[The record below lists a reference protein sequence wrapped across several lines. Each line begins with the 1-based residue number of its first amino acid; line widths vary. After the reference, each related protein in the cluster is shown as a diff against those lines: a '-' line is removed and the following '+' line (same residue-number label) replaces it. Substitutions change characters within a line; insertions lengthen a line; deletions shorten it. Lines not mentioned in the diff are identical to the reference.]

1 MLSRKMKIFGLVLLA
16 CTMFFGMAAVA
27 AAADYELDRI
37 DLYDYYDDD
46 SRIRIT
52 EDDIESS
59 MEQTVEWRRVRIVPR
74 TVDGT
79 YKITGDVGQDSDD
92 NYYVAL
98 DEGET
103 IRVTIS
109 VYDDDDKRQKRY
121 YLDLT
126 RGMLGIES
134 VLFTG
139 DDFEKTF
146 TSLDDENELL
156 IPEDES
162 TIRLKVYMADD
173 DYTVECNDSG
183 SGNNAWNIKVPKND
197 EVTVYLRVY
206 DEDEEEVAEYKFT
219 IERSADAVSDN
230 DDSDEK
236 LTGLQVKASDET
248 YDLFPKFDQDV
259 HEYYVCL
266 PKDEKTAVIIPT
278 YGDEIETL
286 KINGKTVRSGN
297 ESNDLSS
304 STGGSSY
311 TIKVTEEDG
320 DVEEYTVTLL
330 RAVNTDGN
338 GSTLDNLRIKRGTG
352 KSVSS
357 MTEIESEPDFDPYT
371 KTYDLIAG
379 DDSAYFS
386 FRPSLD
392 DSDSVVLLHYDDEV
406 VMLEDDEYCS
416 AVELEADDVVTIRVY
431 SPNFEKYTD
440 YKFNV
445 LDEAL
450 DDNCRLD
457 DLELYV
463 DGVKV
468 ALSPEFAGKT
478 YTYLAT
484 VGKNADVFTI
494 KAEPESDDATITI
507 NGDEVKNGKL
517 SEEYSL
523 NTGMTSVTI
532 KVTAANGE
540 DETYRLTITR
550 SDSVVDNTTTDNTNT
565 DTPTVSDGEAVKV
578 VLRIGSTNY
587 IVNGKSYTL
596 AAAPYITSSRTQ
608 VPLRVI
614 AEALGA
620 GVNYNNEAKQITI
633 NKNGERMYMDI
644 GKKIKDFDVA
654 PEIQASTTFVPIR
667 YVSEKLN
674 CKCQFNNTTK
684 EVVITYGIE
693 DEEE

>member
-1 MLSRKMKIFGLVLLA
+1 MLSRKLKTFGLVLLA

-52 EDDIESS
+52 EDDIESN
-59 MEQTVEWRRVRIVPR
+59 MEQTVDWRRVRIVPR

-79 YKITGDVGQDSDD
+79 YKITGEVGQDSDD
-92 NYYVAL
+92 NYYVTL
-98 DEGET
+98 DEDET

-126 RGMLGIES
+126 RGMEGIES

-139 DDFEKTF
+139 DDFEKSF
-146 TSLDDENELL
+146 TSLDDENDLL

-162 TIRLKVYMADD
+162 SIRLKVYLAND

-197 EVTVYLRVY
+197 DVTVYLRVY
-206 DEDEEEVAEYKFT
+206 NEDEEEVAEYKFT
-219 IERSADAVSDN
+219 IERSADAKGDN
-230 DDSDEK
+230 DDDDEK
-236 LTGLQVKASDET
+236 LTDLEVKTSDGK
-248 YDLFPKFDQDV
+248 YDLFPKFDPDV

-297 ESNDLSS
+297 ESNDLSAG
-304 STGGSSY
+304 TDGKAY
-311 TIKVTEEDG
+311 TVKVTEEDG
-320 DVEEYTVTLL
+320 DVEEYTVNLL
-330 RAVNTDGN
+330 RAVNTDGDS
-338 GSTLDNLRIKRGTG
+338 STLDNLRIKRGTG

-357 MTEIESEPDFDPYT
+357 MTEIESEPDFDSYT
-371 KTYDLIAG
+371 KSYELIAG

-386 FRPSLD
+386 FRPSLE

-416 AVELEADDVVTIRVY
+416 AVELEADDVATIRVY
-431 SPNFEKYTD
+431 SPNFEEYTD
-440 YKFNV
+440 YKFDV
-445 LDEAL
+445 LDKQL

-463 DGVKV
+463 DGVEV

-484 VGKNADVFTI
+484 VGKNADVFTV
-494 KAEPESDDATITI
+494 KADPESDDATITV
-507 NGDEVKNGKL
+507 NGDEVKNDKH

-523 NTGMTSVTI
+523 NTGMTSVTV

-540 DETYRLTITR
+540 DETYRITITR
-550 SDSVVDNTTTDNTNT
+550 SDSVVDKPATDK
-565 DTPTVSDGEAVKV
+565 PAVNGDPIKV

-587 IVNGKSYTL
+587 IVNGKSHSL

-620 GVNYNNEAKQITI
+620 NVNYNNKAKQITI
-633 NKNGERMYMDI
+633 NKDGERMYLDI

-654 PEIQASTTFVPIR
+654 PEVKASTTFVPIR
-667 YVSEKLN
+667 YVSEKLK
-674 CKCQFNNTTK
+674 CKCQFNNATK
-684 EVVITYGIE
+684 EVIITYGVE
-693 DEEE
+693 DGKN